1 MEKKFSKLLTSILII
16 ISVSVFVIIGFCAYN
31 FFQKVYVENKADH
44 AIDDFDEK
52 ISELEDDGN
61 TEENSEED
69 NEEDDESDEDDD
81 DDEGNGGRR
90 SSNRVDYS
98 YDGYD
103 VVGKIEIPRTGIKYP
118 IFDVATLSSMKISVG
133 IVYGPG
139 LNEVGNTIIMGHNFR
154 NGTFFSNNNRIRI
167 GDSIYITDAYGWR
180 LRYSVYEKYETSPD
194 DFDYATRN
202 TYGRREISLASCTSD
217 SKSRLIIW
225 ARAR

>member
-16 ISVSVFVIIGFCAYN
+16 ISVSVFVIIGFVAYN
-31 FFQKVYVENKADH
+31 FFQKIYVENKADH
-44 AIDDFDEK
+44 AIDDFDER
-52 ISELEDDGN
+52 ISELEDEGS
-61 TEENSEED
+61 TEEEEQNSEDED
-69 NEEDDESDEDDD
+69 SDDDEEDDD
-81 DDEGNGGRR
+81 DGNDGRR
-90 SSNRVDYS
+90 SSNRASYN

-103 VVGKIEIPRTGIKYP
+103 VVGKIEIPRTGAKYP
-118 IFDVATLSSMKISVG
+118 IFDVATISSMKISVG

-139 LNEVGNTIIMGHNFR
+139 LNEVGNTVIMGHNFR
-154 NGTFFSNNNRIRI
+154 NGTFFSNNNRINI

-180 LRYSVYEKYETSPD
+180 LRYSVYEKYVTSPD

-202 TYGRREISLASCTSD
+202 TYGKREISLASCTND